1 MTVGARLT
9 WAHGCAVI
17 VTLCLYADVTAEEF
31 ISSSVSSS
39 SSSSSSQYVRLRA
52 LIASTLGVPV
62 DNVDVF
68 VVRDH
73 PSLPRTVDVRYSAHG
88 SPVYRQT
95 RLDGLLSLRVA
106 QVIHCLH
113 GRVFLRKKS
122 QLHKISPFPPLSD
135 FLFP

>member
-1 MTVGARLT
+1 M
-9 WAHGCAVI
+9 
-17 VTLCLYADVTAEEF
+17 LCLYADVTAEEF

-39 SSSSSSQYVRLRA
+39 SSTSQYVRLRA
-52 LIASTLGVPV
+52 LIASTLGVPA

-106 QVIHCLH
+106 QVINRLH

-122 QLHKISPFPPLSD
+122 QLHKISPFPP
-135 FLFP
+135 FLFSSFL